1 MIEVCTLAKD
11 PPGFLDQY
19 AGISI
24 YLQTTLAISLALSG
38 TNTPSFLHRIHAAT
52 STAEAF

>member
-1 MIEVCTLAKD
+1 MIEVCTLAKE